1 VIELKS
7 ADQVEKLRAANRL
20 VAQAHAAIRERVAV
34 GVTLRELDEV
44 ADAVI
49 RDAGATPAFRGY
61 HPHFAPTPFP
71 GTICAS
77 VNDAI
82 VHGIPDD
89 TVLAEGDLLS
99 IDCGCHLEGWTGD
112 AAFSMI
118 IGGDEKGL
126 AEDLALMDAT
136 RRALAAGIEQA
147 VPGNRMGDIASAI
160 EEIIRGEGYGM
171 PHGWGGHGIGREMHE
186 APSVPNEGRAGR
198 GLKLRPG
205 LVICIEPMLHRGG
218 DEYVLDPDGWSIRTA
233 DGSRAAHEE
242 HAVAITEDGPD
253 VLSVLD

>member
-1 VIELKS
+1 MIELKS

-44 ADAVI
+44 AEKVI
-49 RDAGATPAFRGY
+49 RDAGAVPAFKDY
-61 HPHFAPTPFP
+61 HPHFADTPFP

-77 VNDAI
+77 VNDVI

-89 TVLAEGDLLS
+89 TPLNDGDLLS
-99 IDCGCHLEGWTGD
+99 VDVGCHLDGWTGD
-112 AAFSMI
+112 AAFSVVV
-118 IGGDEKGL
+118 GETVDPEDEKL
-126 AEDLALMDAT
+126 IETTREAL
-136 RRALAAGIEQA
+136 RVGIEQA
-147 VPGNRMGDIASAI
+147 RPGNRIGDIAAAI
-160 EEIIRGEGYGM
+160 AAVARGGGYGM
-171 PHGWGGHGIGREMHE
+171 PPDWGGHGIGREMHE
-186 APSVPNEGRAGR
+186 SPSVPNEGRAGR